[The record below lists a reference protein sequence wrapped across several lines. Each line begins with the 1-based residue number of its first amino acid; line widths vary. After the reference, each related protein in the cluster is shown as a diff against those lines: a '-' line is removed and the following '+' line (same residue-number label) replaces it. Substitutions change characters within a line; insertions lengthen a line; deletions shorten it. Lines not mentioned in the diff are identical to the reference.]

1 MKSSKNRASWT
12 RVEYRASLHNKQFVF
27 VRQEGRNFVANRTG
41 LPQAIFSAEFETIE
55 SLEYTESA
63 LEYKNF
69 AVV

>member
-1 MKSSKNRASWT
+1 M
-12 RVEYRASLHNKQFVF
+12 HNKQFVF

-55 SLEYTESA
+55 SLEYTESD